1 MIAMNDCPQEMWLD
15 RLPVMA
21 KDFYDQHRRPF
32 VTVSYAQSVD
42 GSIASRNRQPLR
54 LSGEQSMVLT
64 HRIRAVS
71 DAIIIGINTLMVD
84 NPQLT
89 VRLVEGPNPQPIILD
104 SNLRIP
110 LRARLL
116 DRTDHHC
123 WLACTE
129 QNHAERI
136 SEVERRGAE
145 VIRCNRDLLGRVDLP
160 DLLDQLGKRGIRS
173 IMVEGGSQ
181 VITSFIEARLV
192 DQVIITI
199 APRLVGGLSVLNRH
213 IATVGC
219 QLHLDPACYMTCG
232 PDIVLWGKP
241 QWQEA

>member
-1 MIAMNDCPQEMWLD
+1 MWLD
-15 RLPVMA
+15 RLPVLA
-21 KDFYDQHRRPF
+21 GEFYHRQGRPF

-42 GSIASRNRQPLR
+42 GSIASRNREPIL

-64 HRIRAVS
+64 HRIRAAS
-71 DAIIIGINTLMVD
+71 DAIVIGINTLMVD
-84 NPQLT
+84 NPLLT
-89 VRLVEGPNPQPIILD
+89 VRLVDGQNPQPVILD
-104 SNLRIP
+104 SHLRIP

-116 DRTDHHC
+116 DRTDHRC

-129 QNHAERI
+129 QNRAERI
-136 SEVERRGAE
+136 DEVARRGAE

-160 DLLDQLGKRGIRS
+160 DMLDQLGKRGIRS

-181 VITSFIEARLV
+181 VITSFLEARLV

-199 APRLVGGLSVLNRH
+199 APRLVGGLSALNRH
-213 IATVGC
+213 IATEGC

-232 PDIVLWGKP
+232 PDMVLWGKP
-241 QWQEA
+241 QWQEP